1 MGKTMS
7 DGTAPMCKGAIFRS
21 NAAYIR
27 KIAGEDGY
35 QRVTATVA
43 KKWPGFNVDHMREKD
58 WFPLDMRIT
67 FLEACRSELEWDDKR
82 IYLMGSDAAQ
92 RSSIIMSFISY
103 FLTVNKALSYA
114 PEMWG
119 HNYSTGTLEL
129 LENEPGR
136 GRLMLKDFKHSPV
149 LCTYLAGYFHGVGTK
164 VAKAADVKVTE
175 ERCVHKG
182 ADGCVFSFKWDL

>member
-1 MGKTMS
+1 MS

-92 RSSIIMSFISY
+92 NSSITMSFISY
-103 FLTVNKALSYA
+103 FLTVNKALKFA

-119 HNYSTGTLEL
+119 NNYNSGKLEV
-129 LENEPGR
+129 LENEPGH
-136 GRLMLKDFKHSPV
+136 GKLTLADFKHSPI
-149 LCTYLAGYFHGVGTK
+149 LCTYLAGYFHGVGKK

-175 ERCVHKG
+175 EKCVHKG
-182 ADGCVFSFKWDL
+182 AEKCVFSFVWKE